1 MRAEHVGEGTLLA
14 QIVRLVSM
22 AQKSRPPIAR
32 LADRVASYFVPA
44 VALAALA
51 AVAAVLYY
59 TVSGD
64 YAFLRA
70 SVLTGSPTGAYHAL
84 GDKLAARAH
93 KKNGHLKVVATAGS
107 VENIARLVGEN
118 GVCVPAFAFVQDGVP
133 APADAG
139 LTTLGRLPQP
149 ESLFLFARRGRAIN
163 TFGDLKG
170 ASVGIGPEGS
180 GTAYLMQQLMENSD
194 LSGLGL
200 KASNHDLEAQAGLV
214 RDGQLDLA
222 ASVMNENAEM
232 VRTLANK
239 YDLEIVAP
247 ADIEGLVSRDKWLR
261 LGRIPAGY
269 YDIAKPIPATDKLV
283 AQVDTLVM
291 TNSCVHRAERVAF
304 LMLLSEEFPNFVRVN
319 PPPAAKSQDSAP
331 LADEAREFFAS
342 GEPEAAD
349 KYFPWLVNLMSPA
362 YWIYLAMGATVL
374 LNAMGVYSRFRLWR
388 IDANRALLETRLKAL
403 AYPGLAEEQI
413 KARAHSG
420 ITREQIKALPPGT
433 VRTPKDRA
441 AADALMKDFDALRR
455 RCEDQMSSYVTP
467 MGSEM
472 YYRYQEWLIDE
483 ARAALATLLR
493 SPSNKAP

>member
-1 MRAEHVGEGTLLA
+1 MSFLDQLAFGPGGDRKAWVRGLL
-14 QIVRLVSM
+14 I
-22 AQKSRPPIAR
+22 
-32 LADRVASYFVPA
+32 
-44 VALAALA
+44 ALAVLAL
-51 AVAAVLYY
+51 VGGLLYY

-70 SVLTGSPTGAYHAL
+70 SILTGSPAGAYHAL
-84 GDKLAARAH
+84 GERLTARAL

-107 VENIARLVGEN
+107 VENVARLVGEN
-118 GVCVPAFAFVQDGVP
+118 GRCVPAFAFVQDGVP

-149 ESLFLFARRGRAIN
+149 ETLFLLARRGSTIS
-163 TFGDLKG
+163 TFNDLKG
-170 ASVGIGPEGS
+170 DSVGIGPEGS
-180 GTAYLMQQLMENSD
+180 GTAYLMQQLLRNSD
-194 LSGLGL
+194 LSGLDL
-200 KASNHDLEAQAGLV
+200 RPSNHDVEAQAGLV

-222 ASVMNENAEM
+222 AFVMNENAGL
-232 VRTLANK
+232 VRTLTNK

-247 ADIEGLVSRDKWLR
+247 SDIEGLVARDKWLR

-291 TNSCVHRAERVAF
+291 TNVCVHRAERVAF

-319 PPPAAKSQDSAP
+319 PPPSAQSQDSAP

-342 GEPEAAD
+342 GEPAIAD

-362 YWIYLAMGATVL
+362 YWIYLVMAATIL
-374 LNAMGVYSRFRLWR
+374 LNGAGAYSRFRLWR
-388 IDANRALLETRLKAL
+388 IDANRAMLESRLKAL
-403 AYPGLAEEQI
+403 AYPGLSEEQI

-420 ITREQIKALPPGT
+420 ITREQIKALPPQ
-433 VRTPKDRA
+433 VAIQTPQDRKA
-441 AADALMKDFDALRR
+441 AEDLMKDFDALRR
-455 RCEDQMSSYVTP
+455 RCEAQLSSYVTP

-483 ARAALATLLR
+483 ARVALAALLR
-493 SPSNKAP
+493 SPK

>member
-1 MRAEHVGEGTLLA
+1 MSFLDQLA
-14 QIVRLVSM
+14 FG
-22 AQKSRPPIAR
+22 PGG
-32 LADRVASYFVPA
+32 DRKAWTRGILI
-44 VALAALA
+44 ALAALA
-51 AVAAVLYY
+51 AVAALLYY

-70 SVLTGSPTGAYHAL
+70 SVLTGSSTGAYHAL
-84 GDKLAARAH
+84 GDRLAARAL

-107 VENIARLVGEN
+107 VENIARLVSEN
-118 GVCVPAFAFVQDGVP
+118 GRCVPAFAFVQDGVP

-149 ESLFLFARRGRAIN
+149 ETLFLLARRGRPIN
-163 TFGDLKG
+163 TFSDLKG
-170 ASVGIGPEGS
+170 NSVGIGPEGS
-180 GTAYLMQQLMENSD
+180 GTAYLMQQLLQNSD
-194 LSGLGL
+194 LSGLDL
-200 KASNHDLEAQAGLV
+200 KPSNHDVEAQAGLV

-222 ASVMNENAEM
+222 AFVINENAPL

-291 TNSCVHRAERVAF
+291 TNACVHRAERVAF
-304 LMLLSEEFPNFVRVN
+304 LMLLSEEFPNFVHVN
-319 PPPAAKSQDSAP
+319 PPPSAKSQDSAP

-342 GEPEAAD
+342 GEPELAD

-362 YWIYLAMGATVL
+362 YWIYLVMAATVL
-374 LNAMGVYSRFRLWR
+374 LNGAGAYSRFRLWR
-388 IDANRALLETRLKAL
+388 IDANRALLESRLKAL
-403 AYPGLAEEQI
+403 AYPGLDEPQI

-420 ITREQIKALPPGT
+420 ITREQIKALPPET
-433 VRTPKDRA
+433 VIQTPQDRKSA
-441 AADALMKDFDALRR
+441 EDLMKDFDMLRR
-455 RCEDQMSSYVTP
+455 RCEEQLSSYVTP

-483 ARAALATLLR
+483 ARAALAALLR
-493 SPSNKAP
+493 SRKQ

>member
-1 MRAEHVGEGTLLA
+1 MSFLDQLA
-14 QIVRLVSM
+14 FG
-22 AQKSRPPIAR
+22 PGG
-32 LADRVASYFVPA
+32 DRKAWTRGILI
-44 VALAALA
+44 ALAALA
-51 AVAAVLYY
+51 AVAALLYY

-70 SVLTGSPTGAYHAL
+70 SVLTGAPTGAYHEL
-84 GDKLAARAH
+84 GERLAARAL

-107 VENIARLVGEN
+107 VENIARLVSEN
-118 GVCVPAFAFVQDGVP
+118 ERCVPAFAFVQDGVP
-133 APADAG
+133 TPADAG
-139 LTTLGRLPQP
+139 LTILGRLPQP
-149 ESLFLFARRGRAIN
+149 ETLFLLARRGRTIN
-163 TFGDLKG
+163 TFNDLKG
-170 ASVGIGPEGS
+170 NSVGIGPEGS
-180 GTAYLMQQLMENSD
+180 GTAYLMQQLLQNSD
-194 LSGLGL
+194 LSGLDL
-200 KASNHDLEAQAGLV
+200 KPSNHDVEAQAGLV

-222 ASVMNENAEM
+222 AFVMNENAPL

-269 YDIAKPIPATDKLV
+269 YDIAKPIPAADKLV

-291 TNSCVHRAERVAF
+291 TNACVHRAERVAF

-319 PPPAAKSQDSAP
+319 PPPSAKSQDSAP

-342 GEPEAAD
+342 GQPELAD

-362 YWIYLAMGATVL
+362 YWIYLVMAATVL
-374 LNAMGVYSRFRLWR
+374 LNGAGAYSRFRLWR
-388 IDANRALLETRLKAL
+388 IDANRALLESRLKAL
-403 AYPGLAEEQI
+403 AYPGLDEPQI

-420 ITREQIKALPPGT
+420 ITREQIKALPPET
-433 VRTPKDRA
+433 VIQTQQDRRA
-441 AADALMKDFDALRR
+441 AEDLMKDFDVLRR
-455 RCEDQMSSYVTP
+455 RCEEQLSSYVTP

-483 ARAALATLLR
+483 ARAALAALLR
-493 SPSNKAP
+493 SRKQ

>member
-1 MRAEHVGEGTLLA
+1 MSFLDQLA
-14 QIVRLVSM
+14 FG
-22 AQKSRPPIAR
+22 PGG
-32 LADRVASYFVPA
+32 DRKAWTRGILI
-44 VALAALA
+44 ALAALA
-51 AVAAVLYY
+51 AVAALLYY

-70 SVLTGSPTGAYHAL
+70 SVLTGAPTGAYHAL
-84 GDKLAARAH
+84 GERLAARAL

-107 VENIARLVGEN
+107 VENIAHLVSEN
-118 GVCVPAFAFVQDGVP
+118 GRCVPAFAFVQDGVP
-133 APADAG
+133 TPADAG

-149 ESLFLFARRGRAIN
+149 ETLFLLARRGRTIN
-163 TFGDLKG
+163 TFNDLKG
-170 ASVGIGPEGS
+170 NSVGIGPEGS
-180 GTAYLMQQLMENSD
+180 GTAYLMQQLLQNSD
-194 LSGLGL
+194 LSGLDL
-200 KASNHDLEAQAGLV
+200 KPSNHDVEAQAGLV

-222 ASVMNENAEM
+222 AFVMNENAPL

-291 TNSCVHRAERVAF
+291 TNACVHRAERVAF
-304 LMLLSEEFPNFVRVN
+304 LMLLSEEFPNFVHVN
-319 PPPAAKSQDSAP
+319 PPPSAKSQDSAP

-342 GEPEAAD
+342 GEPELAD

-362 YWIYLAMGATVL
+362 YWIYLVMAATVL
-374 LNAMGVYSRFRLWR
+374 LNGAGAYSRFRLWR
-388 IDANRALLETRLKAL
+388 IDAIRASLESRLKAL
-403 AYPGLAEEQI
+403 AHPGLTLEQI

-420 ITREQIKALPPGT
+420 LTREQIKALAPEAIIQ
-433 VRTPKDRA
+433 TPQDRKA
-441 AADALMKDFDALRR
+441 AEDLMQEFDALRR
-455 RCEDQMSSYVTP
+455 RCEEQMSSYVTP

-483 ARAALATLLR
+483 ARVALAALLR
-493 SPSNKAP
+493 SPKH

>member
-1 MRAEHVGEGTLLA
+1 MSFLDDLSFGPHGNRRTWIRVLL
-14 QIVRLVSM
+14 I
-22 AQKSRPPIAR
+22 
-32 LADRVASYFVPA
+32 
-44 VALAALA
+44 ALAVLAL
-51 AVAAVLYY
+51 VAGLFYY
-59 TVSGD
+59 LVSGD

-70 SVLTGSPTGAYHAL
+70 EVLTGAPTGAYHTL
-84 GDKLAARAH
+84 GDRLAARAH
-93 KKNGHLKVVATAGS
+93 KKNGHLKIVATAGS

-118 GVCVPAFAFVQDGVP
+118 GKCVPAFAFVQDGTP

-139 LTTLGRLPQP
+139 LQTLGRLPQP
-149 ESLFLFARRGRAIN
+149 ESLFLLARRGRPLN
-163 TFGDLKG
+163 TFSDLKG

-194 LSGLGL
+194 LRGLDL
-200 KASNHDLEAQAGLV
+200 KPSNHELEAQAALV

-232 VRTLANK
+232 VRTLVNK

-247 ADIEGLVSRDKWLR
+247 ADMEGLVARDKWLS

-269 YDIAKPIPATDKLV
+269 YDISAPIPATDKLV

-291 TNSCVHRAERVAF
+291 TNACVHRAERVAF
-304 LMLLSEEFPNFVRVN
+304 LMLLGEEFPNFVRVN

-342 GEPEAAD
+342 GEPEIAD

-362 YWIYLAMGATVL
+362 YWIYLVMAATIL
-374 LNAMGVYSRFRLWR
+374 LNASDAYSRFRLWR
-388 IDANRALLETRLKAL
+388 IDVNRGELESRLKAL
-403 AYPGLAEEQI
+403 AYPGLNEEQI
-413 KARAHSG
+413 NKRARSG
-420 ITREQIKALPPGT
+420 ITREQIKALPPET
-433 VRTPKDRA
+433 VIQTPKDREEA
-441 AADALMKDFDALRR
+441 EALRKEFDALRR
-455 RCEDQMSSYVTP
+455 RCEDQLKSFVTP

-483 ARAALATLLR
+483 ARAALASLLR
-493 SPSNKAP
+493 SPGNKTS

>member
-1 MRAEHVGEGTLLA
+1 MSFLDDLAFGPSGGRKSWVRAILIG
-14 QIVRLVSM
+14 
-22 AQKSRPPIAR
+22 
-32 LADRVASYFVPA
+32 
-44 VALAALA
+44 LAALFAIA
-51 AVAAVLYY
+51 ALLYY

-84 GDKLAARAH
+84 GDKLAARAK
-93 KKNGHLKVVATAGS
+93 KKNGHLKVVSTAGS

-118 GVCVPAFAFVQDGVP
+118 GVCVPAIAFVQDGVP

-149 ESLFLFARRGRAIN
+149 ETLFLFAKRGRAIDSFN
-163 TFGDLKG
+163 DLKG

-180 GTAYLMQQLMENSD
+180 GTGYLMQQLLENSD

-200 KASNHDLEAQAGLV
+200 KPSNHGLEDQAALV

-247 ADIEGLVSRDKWLR
+247 ADMEGLVSRDKWLR

-291 TNSCVHRAERVAF
+291 TNACVHRAERVAF
-304 LMLLSEEFPNFVRVN
+304 LMLLREEFPNFVRVN
-319 PPPAAKSQDSAP
+319 PPPSAKSQDSAP

-342 GEPEAAD
+342 GEPEMAD

-374 LNAMGVYSRFRLWR
+374 LNAMGGYSRFRLWR
-388 IDANRALLETRLKAL
+388 IDANRGLLEGRLKTL
-403 AYPGLAEEQI
+403 AYPGLTEEQI
-413 KARAHSG
+413 KARAHSS
-420 ITREQIKALPPGT
+420 ITREQIKALSPEA
-433 VRTPKDRA
+433 VIQTPQDRKSA
-441 AADALMKDFDALRR
+441 EELIKDFDALHR
-455 RCEDQMSSYVTP
+455 RCEEQLTSYVTP

-472 YYRYQEWLIDE
+472 YYRYQEGLIDE
-483 ARAALATLLR
+483 AKAVLAALLR
-493 SPSNKAP
+493 SPKQKDA